1 MSIYRLRARVRR
13 NKTIFVLFNGP
24 RESFDARICIL
35 KSTYCCRLNYFNH
48 LSRFY
53 EDNVS
58 HYLKFFEFFQDH

>member
-35 KSTYCCRLNYFNH
+35 KNYQLLSFQLFLITYLDFM
-48 LSRFY
+48 
-53 EDNVS
+53 
-58 HYLKFFEFFQDH
+58 KI